1 MSLSSLAVRRPV
13 ATTMVYCAIVA
24 VGIMAFLQLRVDL
37 FPKLSFPS
45 ISVVVEYPG
54 VGPEEMETL
63 VTRQLEE
70 AVARVEGVD
79 RIESFSTE
87 GRSRVAL
94 RFDWGVPLET
104 ALNDVRAATE
114 RARATLPEDAE
125 PPVVYKF
132 DLTNIPVLELA
143 LRSSMDEA
151 TLRRF
156 ADDVVKP
163 RLERVTGVASV
174 EVRGARD
181 REIRVSVDMDALASI
196 GASLADVSTALQRA
210 NVTVP
215 AGPVEDGPE
224 NLLIRAMS
232 EFTTLDEI
240 AQAPVVQR
248 NGHVVRVADVATVED
263 TFEEYSNIVRID
275 GAEGVEIRV
284 IKSPDANS
292 IEVADALHAAV
303 ASFNEDFSGRAALEV
318 TVDSSIFI
326 RRSIADVQSSLLAG
340 AALAVIILLLFLRSL
355 RATLVVA
362 TAIPISIL
370 ATFFLMFQ
378 LDLTLNL
385 ISFGGLALGL
395 GMLVDNAIVI
405 LENIFRRRQMGD
417 RARDAAINGA
427 SEVSGAIVAST
438 LTTVAVFAP
447 VPFLTG
453 FASVFFTQ
461 MALVVSAAL
470 ACSLFVALTLV
481 PVLSSGL
488 LGKGDDAPK
497 QDPAFLRMLDSAY
510 GRLTALLLRQ
520 RTLVVVLAI
529 VAFVGALQF
538 TGRIGSELLP
548 ATDESEVRIG
558 AEYPVGT
565 RIEVTREAAIR
576 IEELIVANVP
586 EVVNVLTSIG
596 TPGFWSTDG
605 EESVSFRVNL
615 VPVNERER
623 SSAEVAAAIQPIL
636 SRELPGMQIRARPGT
651 GLWIFRFIRGG
662 DTRLRVDIRGF
673 DLEVAD
679 QLTASVMEVM
689 NDIEGVSGV
698 QSTRSVGGRELQLH
712 IDRARVSEYGLSAA
726 EVAEAVST
734 LVQGRQAGVFRESGD
749 EFRIRLRL
757 GQDDLRSVDRVL
769 ASPIRVPTGQ
779 YVPLADLVVQGN
791 GRTPLAIDRLDQE
804 RIVSIEADPDPA
816 LDLGTLN
823 ATIRQ
828 RLREIAIPEGFS
840 VIVAGEAEEQADA
853 FGSLFLGILLA
864 VALVY
869 MIMAGQFESL
879 IQPLVIMA
887 AVPFAGVGI
896 ILTLIV
902 TDTTFNLN
910 SFMGSVVLVG
920 VVVNNAIV
928 LVDYANM
935 LRNRDGMGLSEAVVE
950 ASRRR
955 LRPILM
961 TTSTTVLALLP
972 VAVGMGTGSETQTP
986 LARVVVGGLIVSTA
1000 VTLVLIPVLYH
1011 GAESLIAWFDERRG
1025 RQG

>member
-1 MSLSSLAVRRPV
+1 
-13 ATTMVYCAIVA
+13 MVYCAIIA
-24 VGIMAFLQLRVDL
+24 VGVMAFLQLRVDL

-125 PPVVYKF
+125 APVVYKF
-132 DLTNIPVLELA
+132 DLSNIPVLELA

-181 REIRVSVDMDALASI
+181 REIRVSVDMDALASV
-196 GASLADVSTALQRA
+196 GATLTDVSTALQRA

-232 EFTTLDEI
+232 EFTTLEEI
-240 AQAPVVQR
+240 SQAPVAQR
-248 NGHVVRVADVATVED
+248 GGYIVRVADVAVVED
-263 TFEEYSNIVRID
+263 TFEEYANIVRID

-292 IEVADALHAAV
+292 IEVADALLVAV
-303 ASFNEDFSGRAALEV
+303 DSFNQDFEGRAALEV
-318 TVDSSIFI
+318 TVDSSVFI
-326 RRSIADVQSSLLAG
+326 RRSISDVQSSLLAG
-340 AALAVIILLLFLRSL
+340 AALAIVILLVFLRSL

-417 RARDAAINGA
+417 SSHDAAINGA

-488 LGKGDDAPK
+488 LGKGDATPAK
-497 QDPAFLRMLDSAY
+497 DPAFLRALDSSYA
-510 GRLTALLLRQ
+510 RLTELLLRQ
-520 RTLVVVLAI
+520 RTLVVIAAI
-529 VAFVGALQF
+529 VVFAASLQF
-538 TGRIGSELLP
+538 VGRIGSELLP
-548 ATDESEVRIG
+548 STDESEVRIG

-565 RIEVTREAAIR
+565 RIEITRDAAIR
-576 IEELIVANVP
+576 IEELIRENVP

-615 VPVNERER
+615 VPVNERDR

-636 SRELPGMQIRARPGT
+636 SRELPGMDVRARPGT

-673 DLEVAD
+673 DLDVAE
-679 QLTASVMEVM
+679 QLTNTVMARMGEI
-689 NDIEGVSGV
+689 DGISGIR
-698 QSTRSVGGRELQLH
+698 STRSVGGREMQLW
-712 IDRARVSEYGLSAA
+712 IDRARVAEYGLSAA

-734 LVQGRQAGVFRESGD
+734 LVQGRQAGVYRESGD
-749 EFRIRLRL
+749 EFRIRVRL
-757 GQDDLRSVDRVL
+757 GADDLRSVERVL
-769 ASPIRVPTGQ
+769 ASPIRVSTGQ
-779 YVPLADLVVQGN
+779 FVPLSDLVVRGS
-791 GRTPLAIDRLDQE
+791 GRTPLAIDRMDQE
-804 RIVSIEADPDPA
+804 RIVSIEADPDPSM
-816 LDLGTLN
+816 DLGTLN
-823 ATIRQ
+823 AIIRD
-828 RLREIAIPEGFS
+828 RLREVSVPEGFS

-853 FGSLFLGILLA
+853 FGSLFMGILLA

-896 ILTLIV
+896 IVTLIV

-935 LRNRDGMGLSEAVVE
+935 LRNRDGMGLTEAVVE

-972 VAVGMGTGSETQTP
+972 VAIGAGTGSETQTP
-986 LARVVVGGLIVSTA
+986 LARVVVGGLLVSTA

-1011 GAESLIAWFDERRG
+1011 GAESMLTWLKERKT
-1025 RQG
+1025 RQA